1 MNKVKPPLAANSTAK
16 IPTPSTATPVLVR
29 LPLLSFCLPSVTPGC
44 WEPGLLAVLELGH
57 LLGDLFFGGVGIVV
71 HSLGSVNDSLE
82 LSP

>member
-1 MNKVKPPLAANSTAK
+1 
-16 IPTPSTATPVLVR
+16 
-29 LPLLSFCLPSVTPGC
+29 LPSVTPGC

-82 LSP
+82 LSRRCNGLHRGRWLYQKPT